1 MRPVDEDAVAAAV
14 EARLEA
20 AIDAAFAP
28 PSTAPGSGV
37 SGAPD
42 LAAVAVEPA
51 GPLRAIDPTAVE
63 HADLAWAADGGR
75 VLLATQADAPSPFE
89 DDFGTAALAATR
101 AGYWVVRA
109 WYADR
114 PAAAPAW
121 RAADVREQL
130 GTSDGFLT
138 AMADDWYRISCDLPG
153 ALLERLLAVARA
165 HLDGHE
171 IYETFALRA
180 GDLREAVVELVSVG
194 AAVAVLELA
203 AVRHLGGAPPGG

>member
-1 MRPVDEDAVAAAV
+1 MGPVDEDAVAAAV

-28 PSTAPGSGV
+28 PSAAPGSGV

-51 GPLRAIDPTAVE
+51 GPLGAVDPTAME
-63 HADLAWAADGGR
+63 HPDLDWAAVGGR
-75 VLLATQADAPSPFE
+75 VLLAARADAPGEF
-89 DDFGTAALAATR
+89 DGDFGTAALAATR

-114 PAAAPAW
+114 PVAAPAW
-121 RAADVREQL
+121 RAGDVREHL
-130 GTSDGFLT
+130 GVSDGFLT
-138 AMADDWYRISCDLPG
+138 ALADDWYQITCDLPG
-153 ALLERLLAVARA
+153 ALLDRLLAVARA

-203 AVRHLGGAPPGG
+203 AVGHLGGAPPGG